1 MYVVFALRVGF
12 VVAFECCGLGF
23 VCCWGLRD
31 LMVCFYCLYC
41 LLDFNFGLVGGLLGV
56 AQV

>member
-1 MYVVFALRVGF
+1 MLWFG
-12 VVAFECCGLGF
+12 
-23 VCCWGLRD
+23 VCLLLGLRD

-56 AQV
+56 A